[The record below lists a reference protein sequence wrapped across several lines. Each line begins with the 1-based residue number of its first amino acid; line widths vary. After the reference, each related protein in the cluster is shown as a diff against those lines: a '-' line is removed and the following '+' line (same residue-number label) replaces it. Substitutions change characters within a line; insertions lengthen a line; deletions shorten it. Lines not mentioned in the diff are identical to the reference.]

1 MQIKVVIASSRSS
14 YSGEEVRYSHGGG
27 GLVAPLDPAV
37 LAEGDVGAPV
47 DQGLVGVVVVGQQ
60 ALLELALV
68 VEDCL
73 EGGGQREET
82 RQVLTGGVLL
92 ELGGGERFPAKL
104 RNPKS

>member
-73 EGGGQREET
+73 EGGVGKER
-82 RQVLTGGVLL
+82 RQG
-92 ELGGGERFPAKL
+92 RF
-104 RNPKS
+104 

>member
-1 MQIKVVIASSRSS
+1 MVIGSSGSS

-73 EGGGQREET
+73 EGGGGAKRGDD
-82 RQVLTGGVLL
+82 TGFNGRSPGLFYWSPFNYC
-92 ELGGGERFPAKL
+92 GF
-104 RNPKS
+104 